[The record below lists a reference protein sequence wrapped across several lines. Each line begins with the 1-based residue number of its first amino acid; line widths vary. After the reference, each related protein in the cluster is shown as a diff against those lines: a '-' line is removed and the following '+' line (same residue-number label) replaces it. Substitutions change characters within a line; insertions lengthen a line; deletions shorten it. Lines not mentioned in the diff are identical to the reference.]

1 MSYARVPC
9 RVQNNYELPRG
20 NVLGEYKDI
29 MVGQLCYAANTF
41 QTAEGKV
48 DVNAICTAVLNFGVC
63 PSLMVYAMLRQRSQ
77 AKARK
82 SKGKDSHSHI
92 TKKLREWARSDKK
105 RPPLFD
111 VDTVDGRKLHV
122 PRSLAARAAMDAA
135 ATMHAARRPTRVGE
149 KPNTLINNINKP
161 PIDLNP
167 TDAPHGAAIAA
178 TYKDGATP
186 PISDASQAL
195 HDQDIM
201 PWDADLS
208 FTSLLE
214 RFEPLQE

>member
-1 MSYARVPC
+1 MYYARVPC
-9 RVQNNYELPRG
+9 RVQNNFELPRG

-41 QTAEGKV
+41 QTAQGKV
-48 DVNAICTAVLNFGVC
+48 DVNAICSAVLSFGVC

-111 VDTVDGRKLHV
+111 VDTVDGKKIHV

-135 ATMHAARRPTRVGE
+135 ATMHAARRPTRVAE
-149 KPNTLINNINKP
+149 KPDTLNDDTS
-161 PIDLNP
+161 IDLTP
-167 TDAPHGAAIAA
+167 TDAPYGAAIAA

-186 PISDASQAL
+186 PISDASQAS
-195 HDQDIM
+195 HDQDRV
-201 PWDADLS
+201 PWDEDAS

-214 RFEPLQE
+214 RFNQ